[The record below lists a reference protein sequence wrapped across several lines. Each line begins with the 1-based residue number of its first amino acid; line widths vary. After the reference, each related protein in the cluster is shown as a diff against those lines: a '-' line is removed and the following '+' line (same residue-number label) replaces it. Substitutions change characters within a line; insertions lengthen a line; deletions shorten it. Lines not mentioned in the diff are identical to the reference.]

1 MTERDYTVRTERGGL
16 LTAIRCAI
24 MAMLMLAEWT
34 TGGRFTGIAWNKL
47 SWIPGMCAR
56 LLFIFAGKEN
66 DSLGEGYDIV
76 ARL

>member
-34 TGGRFTGIAWNKL
+34 TWRAFNRDSFEHIAADTRYVR
-47 SWIPGMCAR
+47 S
-56 LLFIFAGKEN
+56 FAIYIRRK
-66 DSLGEGYDIV
+66 
-76 ARL
+76 RK